1 MRSPDK
7 ELTQL
12 MRKAETQGWVIERRR
27 NGHFKWVS
35 PEGHIVFTGGTHS
48 DPRSIKNVI
57 QELRVGGFIH
67 IKKGK

>member
-7 ELTQL
+7 DLTQL
-12 MRKAETQGWVIERRR
+12 MRKAEAQGWVIERRN
-27 NGHFKWVS
+27 NGHLKWVS
-35 PEGHIVFTGGTHS
+35 PKGYIVFTGFTHS